1 MQLSSFP
8 RISLAHLPT
17 PLEFLPRLSEHL
29 GGPQIYVKRDDC
41 TGLATGGNKTR
52 KLEYSMGEALQKNAD
67 TIITVGAVQSNHVR
81 QTAAAACKLGLK
93 CEVLLEHRVAHP
105 SELYLN
111 SGNVLLD
118 RIFGANLREYDKGT
132 DFDAAMA
139 EVANE
144 VRASGATPYIIP
156 GGASN
161 AVGALGYVGCGLE
174 LLQQF
179 SDQDLAVDHIVTAT
193 GSAGTH
199 AGLAVGIRGGGS
211 ELPILGIGV
220 NATQDVQEERVYAL
234 AKETAKLVGEP
245 GAVSREDIVA
255 DCNYIGP
262 GYGEPTESMNE
273 AVLMLAR
280 LEGLLFDPVY
290 SGKALAGMIDYI
302 REGRFDDTGAIVFLH
317 TGGAAGLFAYA
328 DTLVLDP
335 AGWDTDN

>member
-1 MQLSSFP
+1 MKLSEFP
-8 RISLAHLPT
+8 RVPLAHLPT
-17 PLEFLPRLSEHL
+17 PLEHLPRLSDAL

-52 KLEYSMGEALQKNAD
+52 KLEYSMGEALQNGAD

-81 QTAAAACKLGLK
+81 QTAASACKLGLK
-93 CEVLLEHRVAHP
+93 CEVLLEHRVADP
-105 SELYLN
+105 SELYRN

-118 RIFGANLREYDKGT
+118 RIFGANLREHAKGT

-139 EVANE
+139 AVAQEVKA
-144 VRASGATPYIIP
+144 AGGTPYIIP

-161 AVGALGYVGCGLE
+161 PVGALGYVGCGLE
-174 LLQQF
+174 LLRQF
-179 SDQDLAVDHIVTAT
+179 GDQSLKVDHLVTAT

-211 ELPILGIGV
+211 NLPILGIGV
-220 NATQDVQEERVYAL
+220 NAPQDVQEERVYKL
-234 AKETAKLVGEP
+234 ACETADLVGAP
-245 GAVSREDIVA
+245 GVVSRGDIIA
-255 DCNYIGP
+255 DCNYIGS
-262 GYGEPTESMNE
+262 GYGVPTDSMNE

-280 LEGLLFDPVY
+280 FEGLLFDPVY

-302 REGRFDDTGAIVFLH
+302 RQGRFSTSDTIVFLH

-328 DTLVLDP
+328 DTLNLDADVTP
-335 AGWDTDN
+335 GP